1 MLGEMQR
8 MEETLN
14 LRCRE
19 LVEVRSR
26 EEILAT
32 LDENGDL
39 EGLPFM
45 PEMLNFCGRQ
55 LQVYRRADKTCDTIT
70 GDYVGRR
77 MQRTVHLEDTRC
89 DGGGHGG
96 CQAACML
103 FWKEAWL
110 KRVEPKRPALLWSLV
125 ADSTPPD
132 PATAP
137 SAGSCGDEGL
147 HANSVQEGSPD
158 DPDPAYRC
166 QTTQLLRASS
176 PLNWREPGPYL
187 RDWLS
192 GNVSLVFLTR
202 ALIFRGLF
210 KLTTLGRG
218 YRIKRSLYKLLARLT
233 GEVPWPY
240 DRGTL
245 TGRTP
250 KQTLELVPGE
260 RVRVKAQHEILATLN
275 GMSNRGLS
283 FAPEMVRYCG
293 QEHRVLAR
301 VEKIVDEKSG
311 KMMKLPNDC
320 IILEHVI
327 CQSECSSFRLFC
339 SRSIYPYWREIWLE
353 RIDEAG

>member
-1 MLGEMQR
+1 
-8 MEETLN
+8 MEETLD
-14 LRCRE
+14 LRCGE
-19 LVEVRSR
+19 LVEVRSE

-32 LDENGDL
+32 LNADGDL
-39 EGLPFM
+39 EGLPLM
-45 PEMLNFCGRQ
+45 PEMLSFCGRR
-55 LQVYRRADKTCDTIT
+55 LRVHRRADKTCDTIT

-77 MQRTVHLEDTRC
+77 MQRTVHLEDARC

-96 CQAACML
+96 CDAACMI

-110 KRVEPKRPALLWSLV
+110 KRVEPKGKAPLWSLV

-132 PATAP
+132 PASRAP
-137 SAGSCGDEGL
+137 AGACSAGGVRT
-147 HANSVQEGSPD
+147 NTVQEGSPD

-176 PLNWREPGPYL
+176 PLNWREPAPYL

-192 GNVSLVFLTR
+192 GNVNFVFFAR

-210 KLTTLGRG
+210 KLVKLGKG
-218 YRIKRSLYKLLARLT
+218 YRIKRSLYKMLAGLT
-233 GEVPWPY
+233 GEVVWPY

-250 KQTLELVPGE
+250 KETLDLVPGE
-260 RVRVKAQHEILATLN
+260 RIRVKSQEEILATLN
-275 GMSNRGLS
+275 GMKNRGLS

-301 VEKIVDEKSG
+301 VEKIVDEKTG

-320 IILEHVI
+320 IILENVI
-327 CQSECSSFRLFC
+327 CQSECSSYRLFC
-339 SRSIYPYWREIWLE
+339 PRSIFPYWREIWLQ